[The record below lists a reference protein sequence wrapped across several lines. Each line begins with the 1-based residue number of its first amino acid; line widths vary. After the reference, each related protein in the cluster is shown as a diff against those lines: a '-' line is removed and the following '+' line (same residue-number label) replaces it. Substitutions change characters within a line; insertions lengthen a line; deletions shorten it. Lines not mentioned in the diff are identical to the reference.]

1 MDNGH
6 INTHN
11 GKKPDDTMYSGIYK
25 LPKNIRQIGNIPIH
39 NKIIYVEDYVMTF
52 MKQIGQKEPANCSIA
67 VLLGYFV
74 RTEER
79 KHIFIKGAVEMKQN
93 DFYNGITFT
102 DECWTSIYE
111 DIKKYFMDVEIVGWA
126 LTGSGFYLDSEE
138 MLRKVHMENFNGP
151 DKTLLKIDTLERE
164 EVFYL
169 LENNQLVKQS
179 GYYIYYEK
187 NEEMQNYMI
196 DAKNVVSEESN
207 YEDHTTQR
215 IRNVIQEKNEQ
226 KQLKVDDKSVIR
238 LLYSASTLLAVI
250 VLVIAGTMLNNYKKM
265 RDMEEAL
272 YAISENLNQNKS
284 GNNKENVKGT
294 DLDEIK
300 EVSNFG
306 SKEKEEEKKGNE
318 DDTSNMGETTKGST
332 EKETTNTQGTNSQS
346 DTVEVETIPGDV
358 TGEEEQK
365 QENNMEK
372 ESKGKDLETPNSEKE
387 NKEQSKKE
395 PTPKPTEEP
404 TKEPTPKPTKE
415 AEKEKPEESK
425 ETAKE
430 VRYYVVQSGESLAG
444 ICYKLYN
451 SANYMSKIKELNGIE
466 DENKIYAGQKLI
478 VP

>member
-11 GKKPDDTMYSGIYK
+11 GKKPDDTMDNGIYK

-52 MKQIGQKEPANCSIA
+52 MKQIGQKEPGNCSIA

-111 DIKKYFMDVEIVGWA
+111 DIKKYFADVEIVGWA

-151 DKTLLKIDTLERE
+151 DKTILKIDTLEKE

-169 LENNQLVKQS
+169 FENNQLVKQS

-196 DAKNVVSEESN
+196 DAKNVVGEESG
-207 YEDHTTQR
+207 YQDRTTQK

-226 KQLKVDDKSVIR
+226 KQLKIDDKGVVR
-238 LLYSASTLLAVI
+238 LLYAASTLLAVI
-250 VLVIAGTMLNNYKKM
+250 VLVIAGTMLNNYKRM

-272 YAISENLNQNKS
+272 YAISENLNQNKIDN
-284 GNNKENVKGT
+284 GKENVKGT
-294 DLDEIK
+294 DSDELQ
-300 EVSNFG
+300 EVSNFDT
-306 SKEKEEEKKGNE
+306 KEMGEEKKGNKE
-318 DDTSNMGETTKGST
+318 ETAIMGETTKGST
-332 EKETTNTQGTNSQS
+332 EKETSNTQDTNSQS

-358 TGEEEQK
+358 TVDNEEQK
-365 QENNMEK
+365 QENNMEE
-372 ESKGKDLETPNSEKE
+372 ESKGNNLETANSEKE
-387 NKEQSKKE
+387 NKE
-395 PTPKPTEEP
+395 PTPKPTAEP
-404 TKEPTPKPTKE
+404 TKAPTPKPTKE
-415 AEKEKPEESK
+415 PEKEKPKETK

-430 VRYYVVQSGESLAG
+430 IKYYVVQSGDSLAG

-466 DENKIYAGQKLI
+466 DENKIYVGQKLI